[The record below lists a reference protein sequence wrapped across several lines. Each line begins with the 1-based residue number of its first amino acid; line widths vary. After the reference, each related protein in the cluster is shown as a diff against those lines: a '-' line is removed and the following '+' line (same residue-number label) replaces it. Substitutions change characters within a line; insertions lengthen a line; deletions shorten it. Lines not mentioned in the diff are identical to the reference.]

1 MRVSHPLSTM
11 LKLDE
16 AMRYRVLDFCLRM
29 ESFLRGPAEM
39 QQVIKSI
46 LEAMPHPVTERHL
59 KQADPRSYDYDYNE
73 DMEAEASS
81 K

>member
-46 LEAMPHPVTERHL
+46 LEAMPHPVSERHL
-59 KQADPRSYDYDYNE
+59 KQADSRSYDYDYNE